1 MLPISLTI
9 QGVYAYLEEQFID
22 FEDLTATGLFG
33 IFGPVG
39 AGKSTILEAIS
50 VALYGE
56 NDRLDTTNF
65 WYNLLNLRSD
75 KAAIVFIFEYEGVR
89 YKFEARWRRN
99 TKKFHDISYKERNG
113 YKWEHESWIP
123 VSNNAADI
131 LGLSYDHFKRT
142 IIIPQGQFREFLELK
157 PKERRTMIKEI
168 FALQRFDLSEKINT
182 HYKEAEAQRLLL
194 EGELK
199 AYTDAD
205 PSRLDIYASE
215 LERLRQQLAT
225 AAQQLEKEEAALRS
239 VIALH
244 EKWLRLQALRQEAAL
259 AQSQLPG
266 FLLRRQQLQTY
277 INVQATFKSHIDQ
290 LQSLHTQQEQLHR
303 NRETLE
309 SALERLQAQKATCDE
324 EYNGVRSSYE
334 HLSDKQKQVSD
345 FDITL
350 RLITC
355 FRNKEHLQQR
365 IRAGQDHILHKKQ
378 EADKT
383 AAAIQEVQTA
393 RAQLAEHPLDY
404 ELIQQIDQW
413 LQTRE
418 LYITETGRTRQQLSQ
433 REQALQHTL
442 QQFSPYSPEQ
452 EAYTALFEQ
461 QRDKLQASLQEIR
474 AEEQQLLIRSELQ
487 QYAHSLEE
495 GCPCPLCGA
504 TAHPRVLQ
512 AEDLAPQLAE
522 IRNRLDACREAE
534 QALEKQWKACDK
546 LAMEADGH
554 RKALAEL
561 QQALASGEAN
571 LAGHEAGYVFDVLP
585 KNDLASYPALKQSFF
600 RNEQQKQSLRSQL
613 EALQEAAERH
623 RADLTKFEEGVALIE
638 KQVAALEAEIG
649 IHFSNIAVIDANHYI
664 RQGAEAVEQQKHII
678 AAQIQDTE
686 TRYHSLTAALKELE
700 QEISKTEGQI
710 ESTRHSIAQTQAATA
725 QVEADIRS
733 ALQAAG
739 FETLEQV
746 REILEQ
752 QPDIQQ
758 EQEALD
764 LFFQRHNTLQ
774 AGLQELEAL
783 LNGQT
788 VDEDRLLSHRNAVA
802 ALQQEKDRLIGNIS
816 AMQEQQELLA
826 RQLREQQAL
835 QRSYDAIAVR
845 TAHLDTLRKLFMGDK
860 FIEFVSRS
868 YLLQLCAYANERF
881 HRLTRNQLSLQ
892 LNDQN
897 EFEIIDYLNGGKP
910 RSIKT
915 LSGGQAFQASLC
927 MALALAESVQARSG
941 QERNFFFIDEGF
953 GTQDKA
959 TLQTVFETLDSLR
972 KEKRIVGI
980 ISHVEELQE
989 NITKYLYVEKDE
1001 QRGSLISQF

>member
-99 TKKFHDISYKERNG
+99 TKKFHDISYKERSG
-113 YKWEHESWIP
+113 YKWENESWIP

-168 FALQRFDLSEKINT
+168 FALQRFDLSEKIST

-199 AYTDAD
+199 AYTDVD
-205 PSRLDIYASE
+205 PSRLDLYASE
-215 LERLRQQLAT
+215 LERQRQQLA
-225 AAQQLEKEEAALRS
+225 AAAHHLEKEEAALRS

-244 EKWLRLQALRQEAAL
+244 EKWLRLRALRQEAAL

-266 FLLRRQQLQTY
+266 FLLRKQQLHTY
-277 INVQATFKSHIDQ
+277 ISVQATFKSHMDQ
-290 LQSLHTQQEQLHR
+290 LQHLHTQQELLHR
-303 NRETLE
+303 HREELE
-309 SALERLQAQKATCDE
+309 SALERLRTQKAACAG
-324 EYNGVRSSYE
+324 EYAVVSSSYE
-334 HLSDKQKQVSD
+334 HLSDKHKQVSD
-345 FDITL
+345 FDITT

-365 IRAGQDHILHKKQ
+365 IRAGQDHILRKKQ
-378 EADKT
+378 EAEKT
-383 AAAIQEVQTA
+383 AADIQQV
-393 RAQLAEHPLDY
+393 RAAQSELAEHPLNY
-404 ELIQQIDQW
+404 ELIQQMDQW

-418 LYITETGRTRQQLSQ
+418 RYAAETERIRQQCSQ
-433 REQALQHTL
+433 REQVLQHTL
-442 QQFSPYSPEQ
+442 QQFSPYPAQQ

-474 AEEQQLLIRSELQ
+474 AEEQELLIRSELQ

-512 AEDLAPQLAE
+512 AEDLAPQLTG

-534 QALEKQWKACDK
+534 RELERHWKACDR
-546 LAMEADGH
+546 LAVEADGH

-561 QQALASGEAN
+561 QQALADGEAN
-571 LAGHEAGYVFDVLP
+571 LARHEAGYAFDTIE
-585 KNDLASYPALKQSFF
+585 KNDLPSYPALKQSFF
-600 RNEQQKQSLRSQL
+600 GNEQQKQALRSQL
-613 EALQEAAERH
+613 ETLQQEAERH
-623 RADLTKFEEGVALIE
+623 RLDLMKFEEGVAVIE
-638 KQVAALEAEIG
+638 RQAAALDAEIS

-664 RQGAEAVEQQKHII
+664 RQGPEAVEQQKRII

-686 TRYHSLTAALKELE
+686 TRYHSLAAALKELE
-700 QEISKTEGQI
+700 QEVSKTEGQL
-710 ESTRHSIAQTQAATA
+710 ESTKQSIAQSQAATA

-733 ALQAAG
+733 ALQTTG
-739 FETLEQV
+739 FDTPEQV
-746 REILEQ
+746 REILAQ

-764 LFFQRHNTLQ
+764 RFFQRYNTMQ
-774 AGLQELEAL
+774 AGLQELETL

-788 VDEDRLLSHRNAVA
+788 VDEGMLLSHRNAVA
-802 ALQQEKDRLIGNIS
+802 ALQQEKDRLVGSIS
-816 AMQEQQELLA
+816 AMQEQQEHLA
-826 RQLREQQAL
+826 RQLREQQSL

-845 TAHLDTLRKLFMGDK
+845 AAHLETLRKLFMGDR

-868 YLLQLCAYANERF
+868 YLLQLCSYANERF

-897 EFEIIDYLNGGKP
+897 EFEITDYLNGGKP

-972 KEKRIVGI
+972 KEQRIVGI